1 MDDCLPL
8 AVAFFPDQPEQPTVN
23 LYTVWKRHL
32 QTSGEEEAYFLPA
45 DYDGDG
51 RKEAFGF
58 TGIFDGQKG
67 YDEVKIYGDPL
78 YGYLLAQP
86 VGDTEEGEN
95 YFLSASGDRLL
106 VWEISAYGSGSSSV
120 ILGVK
125 DGKAHESA
133 ISEQYM
139 TFRQTGPDHF
149 TGLISDFSQGFHAY
163 MEQQFFYIRSTGEF
177 QPAG

>member
-1 MDDCLPL
+1 MKIYYLSSVGEVVCI
-8 AVAFFPDQPEQPTVN
+8 
-23 LYTVWKRHL
+23 RS
-32 QTSGEEEAYFLPA
+32 QT
-45 DYDGDG
+45 
-51 RKEAFGF
+51 K
-58 TGIFDGQKG
+58 
-67 YDEVKIYGDPL
+67 YGDPL

-86 VGDTEEGEN
+86 DGDTEEGEN

-139 TFRQTGPDHF
+139 TFRQTGPDQF

-163 MEQQFFYIRSTGEF
+163 MEQQFFYR
-177 QPAG
+177 